1 MFAAAFPPGPAWGS
15 SDILVHWYSADGLS
29 DWAPVQEIVNFHQ
42 TGGLWYDPVSPMPF
56 QQCHEPVGAVLHV
69 AGAAPTNVE
78 CKFSALNYSVYSM
91 QYCSTISRYY

>member
-1 MFAAAFPPGPAWGS
+1 MFAAAFPPGPAWG

-56 QQCHEPVGAVLHV
+56 LNNATGTNQLFKFLLVLQ
-69 AGAAPTNVE
+69 A
-78 CKFSALNYSVYSM
+78 
-91 QYCSTISRYY
+91 SRYGDRAFGCEVELID